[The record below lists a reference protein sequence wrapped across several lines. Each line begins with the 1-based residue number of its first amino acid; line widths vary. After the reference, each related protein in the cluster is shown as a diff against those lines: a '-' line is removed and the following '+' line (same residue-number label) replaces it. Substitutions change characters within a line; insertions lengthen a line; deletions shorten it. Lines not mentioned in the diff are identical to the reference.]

1 MTKSTSGPTDAR
13 AIEIAG
19 APDTIRTCGLRL
31 RRANANSPS
40 PGTTHSN
47 QSREGGVAIP
57 RQPRHTPHPA
67 QCTAVDD
74 GQLGGSGAIPFFGR
88 SSNGGFGLREVE
100 NALF

>member
-1 MTKSTSGPTDAR
+1 VLQA
-13 AIEIAG
+13 
-19 APDTIRTCGLRL
+19 
-31 RRANANSPS
+31 
-40 PGTTHSN
+40 
-47 QSREGGVAIP
+47 P
-57 RQPRHTPHPA
+57 RQPRHIPYPA